1 MRSFLV
7 WAPPSA
13 QWFSQLRS
21 YFLLQNHPKGQV
33 VALAIGAAITLAV
46 IGGLVLKSGA
56 ALSSQPSGPST
67 LSGGIDTF
75 LGVLLLALGIKTFL
89 SRNKPKKKT
98 HKNSGK
104 ESFGLLF
111 LRNMGLGAVL
121 AATNKSMILY
131 FEAAKKAAESGLT
144 FVQQALALSVAGLLY
159 LLPILLP
166 LVIVVISPVRSEKV
180 LERIDKVLV
189 KDGVYIVTVTSLV
202 FGLYLLI
209 RGLSII
215 A

>member
-1 MRSFLV
+1 M
-7 WAPPSA
+7 
-13 QWFSQLRS
+13 
-21 YFLLQNHPKGQV
+21 
-33 VALAIGAAITLAV
+33 
-46 IGGLVLKSGA
+46 
-56 ALSSQPSGPST
+56 
-67 LSGGIDTF
+67 
-75 LGVLLLALGIKTFL
+75 
-89 SRNKPKKKT
+89 
-98 HKNSGK
+98 
-104 ESFGLLF
+104 
-111 LRNMGLGAVL
+111 L

-144 FVQQALALSVAGLLY
+144 FIQQALALSVAGLLY

-180 LERIDKVLV
+180 LKRIDKVLV